1 MNTFLW
7 MLASTAVGWFV
18 GTRTTK
24 QQIDERFHQL
34 EEKLAASA
42 AEKSAAGASVPEPR
56 LQPAVQQVAHPVA
69 APAGE
74 IPEEV
79 LLVISAAVAAF
90 LGKRARIRR
99 VRRVPMPGFNPWS
112 QQGRVYIQGS
122 HNIWAR
128 HGE

>member
-7 MLASTAVGWFV
+7 MLGSTAVGWFV

-24 QQIDERFHQL
+24 QQINERFREF
-34 EEKLAASA
+34 EERLATKTA
-42 AEKSAAGASVPEPR
+42 AETAPLPVAATPVPEPR
-56 LQPAVQQVAHPVA
+56 VQPASQASE
-69 APAGE
+69 E

>member
-7 MLASTAVGWFV
+7 MLASTAAGWFI

-24 QQIDERFHQL
+24 QQIDARFREL
-34 EEKLAASA
+34 EERLGRAN
-42 AEKSAAGASVPEPR
+42 AGGAPMARSTEAPIGKG
-56 LQPAVQQVAHPVA
+56 A
-69 APAGE
+69 APAESSE

-90 LGKRARIRR
+90 LGKRARVRT
-99 VRRVPMPGFNPWS
+99 VRRVPAPGFNPWS

-122 HNIWAR
+122 HNIWSR

>member
-7 MLASTAVGWFV
+7 MLASTAAGWLI

-24 QQIDERFHQL
+24 QQIDARFREL
-34 EEKLAASA
+34 EARLA
-42 AEKSAAGASVPEPR
+42 EQNGHAGGTKA
-56 LQPAVQQVAHPVA
+56 A
-69 APAGE
+69 APLIPAPATTAEPQPQSSE

-90 LGKRARIRR
+90 LGKRARIRT

-122 HNIWAR
+122 HNIWSR